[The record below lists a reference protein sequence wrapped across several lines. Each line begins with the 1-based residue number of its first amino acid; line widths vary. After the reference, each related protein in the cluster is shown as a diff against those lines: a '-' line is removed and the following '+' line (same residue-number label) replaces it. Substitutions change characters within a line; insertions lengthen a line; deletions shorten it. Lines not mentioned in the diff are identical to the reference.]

1 MPDAVSTVANK
12 EEALRILQTAIS
24 QFTASLHEEDK
35 YFDSTACWIDATLVK
50 QAELG
55 ELKLDLRNWGGQA
68 GVDQMVSDFSEDD
81 NEADDPDDEHEVRNT
96 LLEEGQLGGR
106 SKLRSKHAPLSSKPV
121 SANKLRPAGD
131 VISRLRWDPKIDF
144 GDYLVGYDDRF
155 LGVKEMPLSRWKSE
169 QTDEEFI
176 PQHRIVY
183 FKRKS
188 DGRRVWDRETR
199 KDEIF
204 GSGAGGCD

>member
-1 MPDAVSTVANK
+1 MSDAVNTAANK
-12 EEALRILQTAIS
+12 EETLQTLNTAITR
-24 QFTASLHEEDK
+24 FTASLHEEDK
-35 YFDSTACWIDATLVK
+35 YFDSTVCWIDATLVK
-50 QAELG
+50 QVELG
-55 ELKLDLRNWGGQA
+55 ELKLDLRNWGGQEGA
-68 GVDQMVSDFSEDD
+68 DQMVSDFSEDD
-81 NEADDPDDEHEVRNT
+81 NEADDPDDEHEARNA
-96 LLEEGQLGGR
+96 LLEEGHPGR
-106 SKLRSKHAPLSSKPV
+106 SKPHSKHASLSSKPV
-121 SANKLRPAGD
+121 STNKLRPAGD

-144 GDYLVGYDDRF
+144 GDYLVGYEDRF

-204 GSGAGGCD
+204 GSGASGCD